1 MAGLAVVVVA
11 LWVLTVIFRVKSR
24 WHLYPIFRRALF
36 TAIVVALAVFCWNLA
51 TAWR

>member
-11 LWVLTVIFRVKSR
+11 LWVLTVISRVKSR
-24 WHLYPIFRRALF
+24 WHLYPIFRRALL
-36 TAIVVALAVFCWNLA
+36 TAVAVAIAVFCWNLA